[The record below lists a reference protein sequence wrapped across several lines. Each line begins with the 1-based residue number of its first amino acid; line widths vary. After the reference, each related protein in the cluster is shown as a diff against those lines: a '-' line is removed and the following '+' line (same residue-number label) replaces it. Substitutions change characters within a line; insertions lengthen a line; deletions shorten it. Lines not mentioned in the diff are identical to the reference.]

1 MAKRETGS
9 EIVTETDTRPG
20 ALPAAASS
28 MGAGISRSV
37 SGKFRY
43 LALALVVFVFASS
56 AALTLI
62 KIRTEY
68 EAAVAEYKTTLWY
81 VSQIEFEFSK
91 FLNALDQFGTGDTA
105 VSKPDL
111 IQRFSSLN
119 ARFPSLVRGIKTA
132 DEGNVA
138 YLDEGLRQL
147 GVILQSLRGPVQTL
161 ETGDLRRYLQ
171 LRGVIEQGLRPLRVM
186 IAETERRESLRFRQ
200 QDDRIDPFFTEI
212 TIYAVGVAIGGA
224 LLIILLVRQVRE
236 ANKLRSF
243 AERAQTEAETANKS
257 KSQFLAMMSHEIR
270 TPMNGVLGTASLL
283 HDSSLDTEQRKY
295 VDIIRNSGQAL
306 LSVLNDI
313 LDFSKIEAG
322 KLTMDVTDVNLPSLV
337 EEVAALVRGG
347 ANEKN
352 IEISTD
358 IDGGVSRIVRADPV
372 RLRQVL
378 LNLAGN
384 ALKFTEQGS
393 VIIRVRSITAA
404 KGTTQLRIE
413 VQDTGIGIPK
423 EQQETL
429 FNEFT
434 QAESSTAR
442 RYGGTGLGLAISKRL
457 VHAMGGEIGC
467 RSEPGKGSTFWF
479 EVVVE
484 IGEASAENTDVPN
497 IDEAHLSNFA
507 DARLLL
513 VEDDRI
519 NELVATRMLNR
530 AGLSIEVA
538 RDGATALDMAALGD
552 YDLILMDVQLP
563 DMDGFE
569 VTRQIREA
577 DEGRPGVPILA
588 MTANPMDD
596 NRQACLA
603 AGMDGF
609 IAKPVDRAL
618 MIETIDQHLRQTGRA
633 AKSAEPWR
641 DGPSHEAEVTT
652 ESDLAPVIDREIFLQ
667 FANDVGPEH
676 RDMLVEE
683 FAVETADKIE
693 NIGAAVRSQ
702 DFAGAQRLAHSLKSG
717 AGTFGATALQKCAE
731 NLEGAG
737 AEENVEDLVR
747 YYEAMVPLALRSVDE
762 VKGVASST

>member
-1 MAKRETGS
+1 MADTEADTGTGS
-9 EIVTETDTRPG
+9 
-20 ALPAAASS
+20 AAESV
-28 MGAGISRSV
+28 SRRRAI

-43 LALALVVFVFASS
+43 LALAVVVVVFATS

-91 FLNALDQFGTGDTA
+91 FLNALDQFGTGDAA
-105 VSKPDL
+105 VTKPDL

-119 ARFPSLVRGIKTA
+119 ARFPSLVRGIKAA

-147 GVILQSLRGPVQTL
+147 GMILQSLRQPVQQL

-186 IAETERRESLRFRQ
+186 IEETERRESLRFRQ

-212 TIYAVGVAIGGA
+212 TLYAVGVAIGGA
-224 LLIILLVRQVRE
+224 LLIILLIRQVRE
-236 ANKLRSF
+236 ANTLRTF
-243 AERAQTEAETANKS
+243 AERAQTEAEAANES
-257 KSQFLAMMSHEIR
+257 KSRFLAMMSHEIR

-283 HDSSLDTEQRKY
+283 RDTPLDTEQQEY
-295 VDIIRNSGQAL
+295 VDTVKNSGEAL

-322 KLTMDVTDVNLPSLV
+322 KLTMDPTDTKLPSLV
-337 EEVAALVRGG
+337 EDVAALTRAG
-347 ANEKN
+347 AGDKDVEV
-352 IEISTD
+352 STD
-358 IDGGVSRIVRADPV
+358 IDAGVARVIRTDPV
-372 RLRQVL
+372 RLRQIL
-378 LNLAGN
+378 FNLAGN
-384 ALKFTEQGS
+384 AVKFTERGS
-393 VIIRVRSITAA
+393 VIIRVRSITSGG
-404 KGTTQLRIE
+404 GTTMLRFE
-413 VQDTGIGIPK
+413 VQDTGIGISQ
-423 EQQETL
+423 EQQELL
-429 FNEFT
+429 FEEFT
-434 QAESSTAR
+434 QAERSTAR

-457 VHAMGGEIGC
+457 VHAMDGEIGC
-467 RSEPGKGSTFWF
+467 HSEPGKGSTFWF
-479 EVVVE
+479 EAAFD
-484 IGEASAENTDVPN
+484 IGEASAEDTEITS
-497 IDEAHLSNFA
+497 IDEAHLSRFA
-507 DARLLL
+507 DAKLLL

-530 AGLSIEVA
+530 AGLSVEVA
-538 RDGATALDMAALGD
+538 RDGAAALDMAALGE

-577 DEGRPGVPILA
+577 DEGRPGIPILA

-609 IAKPVDRAL
+609 ISKPVDRAL
-618 MIETIDQHLRQTGRA
+618 MIETIDAHLRRTGRE
-633 AKSAEPWR
+633 AKSALPWQN
-641 DGPSHEAEVTT
+641 GVAEDSNKTPPL
-652 ESDLAPVIDREIFLQ
+652 ESLPTIDRDIFLQ

-683 FAVETADKIE
+683 FAVETADKIAH
-693 NIGAAVRSQ
+693 IGAAVRNQ

-717 AGTFGATALQKCAE
+717 AGTFGAIALQKCAE
-731 NLEGAG
+731 SLEGAG
-737 AEENVEDLVR
+737 ADQNAEKLVR
-747 YYEAMVPLALRSVDE
+747 YYDEMVPLALRSVDE
-762 VKGVASST
+762 VKSVASST

>member
-1 MAKRETGS
+1 MAESETGAQ
-9 EIVTETDTRPG
+9 TETQAGTQTGPG
-20 ALPAAASS
+20 TGTPLE
-28 MGAGISRSV
+28 GVSRWRAI

-43 LALALVVFVFASS
+43 LALAIVVVVFAGS

-111 IQRFSSLN
+111 IQRLSSLN

-147 GVILQSLRGPVQTL
+147 GIILQSLRGPIQSL

-186 IAETERRESLRFRQ
+186 ITETERRESLRFRQ

-212 TIYAVGVAIGGA
+212 TVYAVGVAIGGA
-224 LLIILLVRQVRE
+224 LLIILLIRQVRE
-236 ANKLRSF
+236 ANTLRTF
-243 AERAQTEAETANKS
+243 AERARTEAEAANKS

-295 VDIIRNSGQAL
+295 VDIIRNSGQSL

-322 KLTMDVTDVNLPSLV
+322 KLTMDTTDVNLPALV

-347 ANEKN
+347 ANEKD

-358 IDGGVSRIVRADPV
+358 IDVGVSRVVRTDPV

-384 ALKFTEQGS
+384 ALKFTEEGS
-393 VIIRVRSITAA
+393 VIIRVRSITSG
-404 KGTTQLRIE
+404 KGTTQLRFE

-423 EQQETL
+423 EQQEKL

-457 VHAMGGEIGC
+457 VHAMGGDIGC

-479 EVVVE
+479 EAIFD
-484 IGEASAENTDVPN
+484 IGDASAEDAEVPN
-497 IDEAHLSNFA
+497 IDEAHLSRFA
-507 DARLLL
+507 DASLLL

-519 NELVATRMLNR
+519 NELVATRMLSR
-530 AGLSIEVA
+530 AGLSVEVA
-538 RDGATALDMAALGD
+538 RDGAAALDMAALGD

-577 DEGRPGVPILA
+577 DEGRPGIPILA

-618 MIETIDQHLRQTGRA
+618 MIETIDEHLRLTGRA
-633 AKSAEPWR
+633 AKSAKPWR
-641 DGPSHEAEVTT
+641 GGDSEDTSATSEAVF
-652 ESDLAPVIDREIFLQ
+652 APVIDREIFLQ
-667 FANDVGPEH
+667 FASDVGPEH

-683 FAVETADKIE
+683 FAVETVDKIE
-693 NIGAAVRSQ
+693 TIGAAVRSQ

-717 AGTFGATALQKCAE
+717 AGTFGAIALQKCAE
-731 NLEGAG
+731 SLEGAG
-737 AEENVEDLVR
+737 AEQNGEDLVR
-747 YYEAMVPLALRSVDE
+747 YYDAMVPLALRSVDE
-762 VKGVASST
+762 VKSVASST

>member
-1 MAKRETGS
+1 MADTEVATG
-9 EIVTETDTRPG
+9 TGTDPEKVSRWR
-20 ALPAAASS
+20 AISS
-28 MGAGISRSV
+28 RL
-37 SGKFRY
+37 RY
-43 LALALVVFVFASS
+43 VALAAVVVVFAGS

-91 FLNALDQFGTGDTA
+91 FLNALDQFGTGDAA

-111 IQRFSSLN
+111 IQRFSSLY

-147 GVILQSLRGPVQTL
+147 GMILQSLRQPVQNL

-200 QDDRIDPFFTEI
+200 QGDRIDPFFTEI

-224 LLIILLVRQVRE
+224 LLIILLIRQVRE
-236 ANKLRSF
+236 ANTLRTF
-243 AERAQTEAETANKS
+243 AERAQTEAEAANES
-257 KSQFLAMMSHEIR
+257 KSRFLAMMSHEIR

-283 HDSSLDTEQRKY
+283 RDTRLDDEQREY
-295 VDIIRNSGQAL
+295 VDTVRNSGQAL

-322 KLTMDVTDVNLPSLV
+322 KLTMDATDVKLPLLV
-337 EEVAALVRGG
+337 EEVAALIRAG
-347 ANEKN
+347 AGDKDV
-352 IEISTD
+352 EISTD
-358 IDGGVSRIVRADPV
+358 IDTGVARVIRADPV
-372 RLRQVL
+372 RLRQIL
-378 LNLAGN
+378 FNLAGN
-384 ALKFTEQGS
+384 ALKFTEHGS
-393 VIIRVRSITAA
+393 VIIRVRSITQ
-404 KGTTQLRIE
+404 GGGVTQLRFE
-413 VQDTGIGIPK
+413 VQDTGIGISPD
-423 EQQETL
+423 QQRTL
-429 FNEFT
+429 FEEFT

-457 VHAMGGEIGC
+457 VHAMDGEIGC

-479 EVVVE
+479 EAVFD
-484 IGEASAENTDVPN
+484 IGEASGDEQEAPN
-497 IDEAHLSNFA
+497 IDEAHLSRFA
-507 DARLLL
+507 DAKLLL

-530 AGLSIEVA
+530 AGLSVEVA
-538 RDGATALDMAALGD
+538 RDGAAALDMAALGD

-609 IAKPVDRAL
+609 IAKPIDRAL
-618 MIETIDQHLRQTGRA
+618 MIETIDSHLRRTGRE
-633 AKSAEPWR
+633 AKSAAPWP
-641 DGPSHEAEVTT
+641 GNASENSAVTA
-652 ESDLAPVIDREIFLQ
+652 SQVQPPMINREIFLQ

-693 NIGAAVRSQ
+693 TIGAAVRDG
-702 DFAGAQRLAHSLKSG
+702 DFAAAQRLAHSLKSG

-731 NLEGAG
+731 SLEGAG
-737 AEENVEDLVR
+737 ADRNAEDLAR
-747 YYEAMVPLALRSVDE
+747 YYDEMVPLALRSVDE
-762 VKGVASST
+762 VKSVASSS

>member
-1 MAKRETGS
+1 MAQIETGTQTGNTTGT
-9 EIVTETDTRPG
+9 VTG
-20 ALPAAASS
+20 
-28 MGAGISRSV
+28 SRWRAI

-43 LALALVVFVFASS
+43 LVLAIVVVVFAGS

-105 VSKPDL
+105 VTKPDL
-111 IQRFSSLN
+111 IQRFSSLS

-147 GVILQSLRGPVQTL
+147 GLILQSLRQPIQAL

-186 IAETERRESLRFRQ
+186 ITETERRESLRFRQ

-224 LLIILLVRQVRE
+224 LLIILLIRQVRE
-236 ANKLRSF
+236 ANTLRTL
-243 AERAQTEAETANKS
+243 AERAQTEAEAATES
-257 KSQFLAMMSHEIR
+257 KSRFLAMMSHEIR

-283 HDSSLDTEQRKY
+283 RDTRLDSEQREY
-295 VDIIRNSGQAL
+295 VDTVRNSGQAL

-322 KLTMDVTDVNLPSLV
+322 KLTMDATDVKLPSLV
-337 EEVAALVRGG
+337 EEVAALTRAG
-347 ANEKN
+347 AGDKAV
-352 IEISTD
+352 EISTD
-358 IDGGVSRIVRADPV
+358 IDVGVARVVRTDPV
-372 RLRQVL
+372 RLRQIL
-378 LNLAGN
+378 FNLAGN
-384 ALKFTEQGS
+384 ALKFTEQGN
-393 VIIRVRSITAA
+393 VIIRVRSITS
-404 KGTTQLRIE
+404 GGGVTQLRFE
-413 VQDTGIGIPK
+413 VQDTGIGISK

-429 FNEFT
+429 FEEFT

-457 VHAMGGEIGC
+457 VHAMDGEIGC

-479 EVVVE
+479 EVSFD
-484 IGEASAENTDVPN
+484 IGEAAAEDLETPN
-497 IDEAHLSNFA
+497 IDEAYLSGFA

-530 AGLSIEVA
+530 AGLSVEVA
-538 RDGATALDMAALGD
+538 RDGAAALDMAALGD

-577 DEGRPGVPILA
+577 DEGRPGIPILA

-618 MIETIDQHLRQTGRA
+618 MIETIDTHLRLTGRA
-633 AKSAEPWR
+633 AKSATPWPGSVSE
-641 DGPSHEAEVTT
+641 DATAT
-652 ESDLAPVIDREIFLQ
+652 EQAVSPQVIDRGIFLQ

-683 FAVETADKIE
+683 FVVETADKIE
-693 NIGAAVRSQ
+693 TIGAAVRSQ

-731 NLEGAG
+731 RLEGAG
-737 AEENVEDLVR
+737 ADQNAGDLAR
-747 YYEAMVPLALRSVDE
+747 YYDEMVPLALRSVSE
-762 VKGVASST
+762 VKSVASSA

>member
-1 MAKRETGS
+1 MARQDTSIGTG
-9 EIVTETDTRPG
+9 TGNPG
-20 ALPAAASS
+20 RA
-28 MGAGISRSV
+28 ISRWRAI

-43 LALALVVFVFASS
+43 LALATVVVVFAGS

-111 IQRFSSLN
+111 IQRFSSLY

-147 GVILQSLRGPVQTL
+147 GMILQSLREPVQNL

-200 QDDRIDPFFTEI
+200 QGDRIDPFFTEI
-212 TIYAVGVAIGGA
+212 TVYAVGVAIGGA
-224 LLIILLVRQVRE
+224 LLIILLIRQVRE
-236 ANKLRSF
+236 ANTLRTF
-243 AERAQTEAETANKS
+243 AERAQTEAETANES
-257 KSQFLAMMSHEIR
+257 KSRFLAMMSHEIR

-283 HDSSLDTEQRKY
+283 RDTPLDNEQREY
-295 VDIIRNSGQAL
+295 VDTVRNSGQAL

-322 KLTMDVTDVNLPSLV
+322 KLAMDATDVTLPSLV
-337 EEVAALVRGG
+337 EEVATLTRAG
-347 ANEKN
+347 AGEKDVDV
-352 IEISTD
+352 STD
-358 IDGGVSRIVRADPV
+358 IDAGVARVIRADPV

-393 VIIRVRSITAA
+393 VIIRVRSITADSR
-404 KGTTQLRIE
+404 TTHLRFE
-413 VQDTGIGIPK
+413 VQDTGIGISK
-423 EQQETL
+423 EQQDTL
-429 FNEFT
+429 FEEFT
-434 QAESSTAR
+434 QAERSTAR

-457 VHAMGGEIGC
+457 VQAMGGEIGC
-467 RSEPGKGSTFWF
+467 RSEPGRGSTFWF
-479 EVVVE
+479 EALFD
-484 IGEASAENTDVPN
+484 IGEALAYEPDAPGVE
-497 IDEAHLSNFA
+497 EAYLSRFA
-507 DARLLL
+507 DSRLLL
-513 VEDDRI
+513 VEDDRV
-519 NELVATRMLNR
+519 NELVATRMLGR
-530 AGLSIEVA
+530 AGFRVEVA
-538 RDGATALDMAALGD
+538 RDGVAALDLAALEE

-569 VTRQIREA
+569 VTRQIRAAE
-577 DEGRPGVPILA
+577 EGRPDIPILA

-609 IAKPVDRAL
+609 IAKPIDRAL
-618 MIETIDQHLRQTGRA
+618 MIETIDHHLRLSGRVT
-633 AKSAEPWR
+633 KSATPWQGNIT
-641 DGPSHEAEVTT
+641 DQSAEAA
-652 ESDLAPVIDREIFLQ
+652 LKPPQPLIDRIIFLQ
-667 FANDVGPEH
+667 FASDVGPEY

-683 FAVETADKIE
+683 FAVETADKIDT
-693 NIGAAVRSQ
+693 IGAAVRNR
-702 DFAGAQRLAHSLKSG
+702 DFEAAQRLAHSLKSG

-731 NLEGAG
+731 CLEGAG
-737 AEENVEDLVR
+737 ASQSVEGLAK
-747 YYEAMVPLALRSVDE
+747 YYEQLVPLALRSVEE
-762 VKGVASST
+762 VKEVASST